1 MLMAVD
7 RSGEQMLEV
16 KEGWTS
22 LVPSGPSV
30 VSPLVLMCPR
40 ETIGLDRLAA
50 LAPAWLQACQ
60 ASVA

>member
-1 MLMAVD
+1 MLMVAD

-16 KEGWTS
+16 KEGWTP

-40 ETIGLDRLAA
+40 ETMGFDRLAA
-50 LAPAWLQACQ
+50 PALAWLQACQ